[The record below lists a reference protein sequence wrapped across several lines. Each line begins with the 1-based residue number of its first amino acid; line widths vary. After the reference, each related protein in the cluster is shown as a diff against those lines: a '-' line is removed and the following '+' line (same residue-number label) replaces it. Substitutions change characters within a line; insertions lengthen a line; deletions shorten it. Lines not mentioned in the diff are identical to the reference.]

1 MALTLDIVQAS
12 YPFIAY
18 GTMIVF
24 LVWAIYMFGETLDQ
38 VAGLRTLE
46 KQIEK
51 QVIGPKMSLA
61 LRRECTNRV
70 RKLRNRLSL
79 VENTAPVVGLAFTV
93 GGISLG
99 FRTAGANEELLSILP
114 AAVGTTFLG
123 ALALIIT
130 NVAAHRLEY
139 WLANIF
145 ALLTHQS
152 NELITGSLTY
162 ENV

>member
-1 MALTLDIVQAS
+1 MAPTLDLIQAS
-12 YPFIAY
+12 YPIIAY
-18 GTMIVF
+18 NTMIG
-24 LVWAIYMFGETLDQ
+24 LLGWSIYLFSETLDQ
-38 VAGLRTLE
+38 IVGLRNLE
-46 KQIEK
+46 KQLENR
-51 QVIGPKMSLA
+51 VIKSKMCSA
-61 LRRECTNRV
+61 LRQECTSRV

-79 VENTAPVVGLAFTV
+79 LENTAPVIGLAFTV

-130 NVAAHRLEY
+130 NIASHRLEY
-139 WLANIF
+139 WLASTF
-145 ALLTHQS
+145 ALVTHQS
-152 NELITGSLTY
+152 NELFTGGVIY